1 MPRKYSDY
9 IPDAQALKKMW
20 YQYQI
25 DNASVKGAAI
35 GMTLLQITAYKA
47 FCQAQIDDINALIAA
62 KAAVTA
68 AVVRIKTNSK
78 VNDAGIRTA
87 VTLAKTNTAY
97 TPAGGADLKIVDTHI
112 SLDFEFFTPTFEY
125 FVFLGYVRLKF
136 DFHGLES
143 MNIYCRIKGTTD
155 WGRPIANVQHSP
167 FDDHHGIFVPAPP
180 AVAANSEAREYM
192 IIGVFDDVEVG
203 FPSAI
208 HPVVF
213 GG

>member
-1 MPRKYSDY
+1 
-9 IPDAQALKKMW
+9 
-20 YQYQI
+20 
-25 DNASVKGAAI
+25 
-35 GMTLLQITAYKA
+35 
-47 FCQAQIDDINALIAA
+47 
-62 KAAVTA
+62 
-68 AVVRIKTNSK
+68 
-78 VNDAGIRTA
+78 
-87 VTLAKTNTAY
+87 
-97 TPAGGADLKIVDTHI
+97 
-112 SLDFEFFTPTFEY
+112 
-125 FVFLGYVRLKF
+125 
-136 DFHGLES
+136 